1 LRSTRFFCYFEPS
14 IVRKNICLIRPLE
27 KNMVSR
33 SALILDPKTN
43 GSSSFFCSALDSTA
57 ESDVRVSGRKK
68 PVRILIADDHEAV
81 RRGLRTA
88 LSAAGWEVCADV
100 VNGKEAVAKA
110 SELKPDLIILDISMP
125 VMGGLDAARL
135 IRTADPSAKIVIFT
149 MHESQQM
156 KEEIARIGVQAHAV
170 KSEPMK
176 NLLDTIKA
184 VLATDE
190 PRVN

>member
-1 LRSTRFFCYFEPS
+1 
-14 IVRKNICLIRPLE
+14 
-27 KNMVSR
+27 MVSR

-43 GSSSFFCSALDSTA
+43 GSSSFFCSALDSPA

-110 SELKPDLIILDISMP
+110 SELKPDLIIGHQHAGDGRVGCCPADSH
-125 VMGGLDAARL
+125 GGSERQDRH
-135 IRTADPSAKIVIFT
+135 FY
-149 MHESQQM
+149 
-156 KEEIARIGVQAHAV
+156 HA
-170 KSEPMK
+170 
-176 NLLDTIKA
+176 
-184 VLATDE
+184 
-190 PRVN
+190 